1 MNKKY
6 LNQKDREKLFNTWV
20 AHIGPCVAVV
30 LPTAGDLKNRA
41 AALENSD
48 GNASI
53 TASRP
58 VIGDKSSSDL
68 SIKGA
73 LDAYQETDDVP
84 NELDDSDKIDAA
96 TYLNRLQDMLEN
108 QIPPFVRKIAVTKF
122 DSAPIF
128 LIRGLLKM
136 LQQLK
141 NTRFDMIYF
150 NTNGAVLPQFEAQ
163 DIYKAF
169 HGLNISLSPRDTDN
183 RLQTAT
189 DKAQHASIKRAGMQ
203 LCGEHNGLQ
212 TDGIMSDGATP
223 AAVQHI
229 DLKSIL
235 KPLRANMICI
245 LHYTFEGLISAPKT
259 PDAFVKYA
267 KDLGFYALT
276 LRFKPSSVLY
286 MGDLPDAWEKYPT
299 IKYALSPDCRV
310 WVKKKGDYP
319 FVIRSTALEPKN
331 ENNYTYGYIIQP
343 DLSLSQDWA
352 GKVPFAEKRPTFKP
366 AL

>member
-20 AHIGPCVAVV
+20 AHIGPCAAVV
-30 LPTAGDLKNRA
+30 LPTAGDLKNW
-41 AALENSD
+41 AALKNSND
-48 GNASI
+48 NAVKTSPH
-53 TASRP
+53 A
-58 VIGDKSSSDL
+58 VIVDKSSSDL
-68 SIKGA
+68 NISGA
-73 LDAYQETDDVP
+73 MNDNQETDGAP
-84 NELDDSDKIDAA
+84 NEFDDSDKIAAA
-96 TYLNRLQDMLEN
+96 TYLNRLQDVLEN

-136 LQQLK
+136 LRQLK

-150 NTNGAVLPQFEAQ
+150 DTNGAVLPQFEAQ

-169 HGLNISLSPRDTDN
+169 HGLNILLSPHGADN

-189 DKAQHASIKRAGMQ
+189 DKAQHVNIKHAGIQ
-203 LCGEHNGLQ
+203 LCGEHDALQ
-212 TDGIMSDGATP
+212 TDGTVNDDAMP
-223 AAVQHI
+223 AAAQHI

-235 KPLRANMICI
+235 KPLRANMICT
-245 LHYTFEGLISAPKT
+245 LHHTFDKLISAPKT

-276 LRFKPSSVLY
+276 LRFKPSSALY

-319 FVIRSTALEPKN
+319 FVIRSTVFEPKN
-331 ENNYTYGYIIQP
+331 ENNYMYGYIIQP
-343 DLSLSQDWA
+343 DLTLSQDWA